1 MAKFSGISQ
10 EEAIER
16 LKPISDSLWEVFDL
30 ADQKYYE
37 QFLLTGTAASSSKRS
52 VASNLNDLLWAEMKV
67 KFSGRELENIF
78 LREENGAKFL
88 QFEDLI
94 IRIKKIDKKGR
105 AGNVVSN
112 HSDQFFC
119 ELFDLS
125 LFNDENLSGVSGK
138 NLTLGYIPND
148 ARTEFDYF
156 YLVHPKNRNGVHWI
170 HRMERN
176 SAKGSITNIAD
187 KFENSEVNVER
198 TLNLKIKN
206 AEKKRK
212 IRKKSS

>member
-16 LKPISDSLWEVFDL
+16 LRPIRESLWEVFDI
-30 ADQKYYE
+30 ADQKYYKE
-37 QFLLTGTAASSSKRS
+37 FLLTGTAASSSKRS

-67 KFSGRELENIF
+67 KFSGKELENIF

-105 AGNVVSN
+105 AGNVFSY
-112 HSDQFFC
+112 HSEQFFS

-125 LFNDENLSGVSGK
+125 LFNEENLSGVSGK

-148 ARTEFDYF
+148 ARTKFDYL

-170 HRMERN
+170 HKMER
-176 SAKGSITNIAD
+176 SVPKNIVTD
-187 KFENSEVNVER
+187 ISEKVNNENTVDR
-198 TLNLKIKN
+198 TLKLKLKN
-206 AEKKRK
+206 AKKK
-212 IRKKSS
+212 KKQKKSS